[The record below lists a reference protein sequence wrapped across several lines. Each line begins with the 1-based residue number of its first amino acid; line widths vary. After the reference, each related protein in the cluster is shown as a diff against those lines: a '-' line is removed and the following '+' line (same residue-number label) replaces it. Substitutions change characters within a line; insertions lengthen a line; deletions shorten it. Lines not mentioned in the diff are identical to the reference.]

1 MTRDALTA
9 AGLFDSQNFYLL
21 ELISSFYIF
30 PVRPFSLSFSLSFC
44 VCSYA
49 SRMSLYTRVNT
60 LILWR
65 ASTAKGLQLF
75 REIERCCMSWPC
87 AVLFCFSFLF
97 YGKKNNSATRAFV
110 VGTGALFFFVQT
122 LLRCMSAAAVATASN
137 VRKCCNEITCA
148 SLTSGGLC
156 AASFAPSKAA
166 RHCYIA
172 RCAVFNEAH
181 QYSKI
186 IGYFSISSFAAVP
199 PSLPLFFRQVLFV
212 LESWWNLVV
221 YDEKKGKRNI
231 LH

>member
-9 AGLFDSQNFYLL
+9 AGLFDSPNFYLI

-110 VGTGALFFFVQT
+110 VGTGALFFFLFKNCYAACQPPPWPPPPMCVNVVMRLRARPLPVGGCAPPRSLLPRHLGTAISRAVQ
-122 LLRCMSAAAVATASN
+122 
-137 VRKCCNEITCA
+137 
-148 SLTSGGLC
+148 SLM
-156 AASFAPSKAA
+156 
-166 RHCYIA
+166 
-172 RCAVFNEAH
+172 
-181 QYSKI
+181 
-186 IGYFSISSFAAVP
+186 
-199 PSLPLFFRQVLFV
+199 
-212 LESWWNLVV
+212 
-221 YDEKKGKRNI
+221 KRTNI
-231 LH
+231 QR